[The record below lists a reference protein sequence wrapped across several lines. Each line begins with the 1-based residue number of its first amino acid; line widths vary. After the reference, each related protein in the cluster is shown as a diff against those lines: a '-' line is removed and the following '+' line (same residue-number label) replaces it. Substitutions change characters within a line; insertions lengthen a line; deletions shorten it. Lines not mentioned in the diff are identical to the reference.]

1 MSIDDEV
8 RRAAI
13 AWYARLCSGEA
24 SAVDQAA
31 WSAWHA
37 ADPEHRRAWDK
48 LERLRDTLGSVP
60 PQVGMPVLKAVAA
73 PGRRRVLRGVALA
86 ASVGGASWIAWEQ
99 GGGTALL
106 ADHRTAPGQRLKA
119 ALDDGSRLVMNTRSA
134 VDVRFDARQRLL
146 RLHEGEILLE
156 SAALRGRRDPR
167 PLVVSTAHGCVQ
179 ALGTRFTVRLHGD
192 RTVVAVL
199 EQAVRLQPA
208 FSGETIVLQ
217 AGEQAVLT
225 ATTVQRVATPNPDA
239 AAWLDGHLVVDDA
252 PLGEVVAELAR
263 YRPGHLGCD
272 AAVAQ
277 LRVSGAFPLD
287 DTDRALA
294 ALARSLPVRL
304 AFATRYWVTVKPA

>member
-1 MSIDDEV
+1 MSADDEV

-24 SAVDQAA
+24 SALDQAA

-48 LERLRDTLGSVP
+48 LERLRATLGSVP
-60 PQVGMPVLKAVAA
+60 PRVGMPVLKAVAA
-73 PGRRRVLRGVALA
+73 PGRRRVLRGLALTVG
-86 ASVGGASWIAWEQ
+86 VGGATWIAWEQ
-99 GGGTALL
+99 GGAAALL
-106 ADHRTAPGQRLKA
+106 ADHRTAPGQRLA
-119 ALDDGSRLVMNTRSA
+119 VALDDGSRLVLNTRSA
-134 VDVRFDARQRLL
+134 VDVRFDAGQRLL
-146 RLHEGEILLE
+146 RLREGEILVE
-156 SAALRGRRDPR
+156 SAATRGRRDPR
-167 PLVVSTAHGCVQ
+167 PLMVATANGSVQ
-179 ALGTRFTVRLHGD
+179 ALGTRFTVRLHED
-192 RTVVAVL
+192 RTIVGVL
-199 EQAVRLQPA
+199 EQAVRLRPA
-208 FSGETIVLQ
+208 LSDETLVLQ

-225 ATTVQRVATPNPDA
+225 ATRVERIATPNPES

-263 YRPGHLGCD
+263 YRAGHLGCD

-294 ALARSLPVRL
+294 ALARSLPVRV
-304 AFATRYWVTVKPA
+304 AFATRYWVTLKPA